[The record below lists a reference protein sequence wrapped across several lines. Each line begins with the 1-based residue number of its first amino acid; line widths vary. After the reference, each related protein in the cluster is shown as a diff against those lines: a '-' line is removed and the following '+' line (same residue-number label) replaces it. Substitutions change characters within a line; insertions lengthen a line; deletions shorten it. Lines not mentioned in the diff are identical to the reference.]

1 VALSVETP
9 AFHGRLDELEALE
22 ACLGRAAGGTFQCA
36 LIEGEA
42 GIGKTRILETVLERS
57 RDRDFQIFFGGADEV
72 ERGRPFG
79 PLAEALGCTTA
90 AEEPDRAKI
99 ARLLSAD
106 AAVRDP
112 SLQFRVVDAFVDLI
126 EELALA
132 APVALA
138 VDDLQWAD
146 PSTLLTLRSLG
157 RRLTFVPLALLV
169 TMRPL
174 PRARELEQLLGL
186 LTRDGAY
193 HLALGPLDKGAVA
206 ALVAELVRAEPGAA
220 LVEEMTRAAGNP
232 FFVSELIRTLAEEA
246 AIEVIDGRAELR
258 TSVFPSSLQLTILRR
273 LGFFEDRTLEFLR
286 IASALG
292 STFSLGDVAT
302 VTGRP
307 SAALVAALSEAV
319 QAGVVVEREERLG
332 FRHDLIRDAIYEE
345 LPKDVRADL
354 HLDAGRRLAAAG
366 APALRVAEQLAL
378 GARDENAEAAAWLRR
393 AVGETAARDPA
404 GAVGLLRRALELVP
418 ARADEERNEMRAELA
433 TLLAYSGSP
442 EEAEAVT
449 REVLSVRHDSSLEGR
464 LRATLIQALFAEG
477 RWAEVVAEVEAAQ
490 QHPDVPGRERG
501 RLLAEA
507 ALARIWLADLH
518 GAGAAA
524 EEAVRL
530 GKLADDPVAVCFG
543 LGHLSAVADQRGR
556 FHEGLELAREG
567 VEVALRAGTP
577 DAVRRHPH
585 IALGGALIA
594 ADRLREA
601 RQALQE
607 GRRLGEEAGTAWDL
621 PLYHSMLALPL
632 YYLGEW
638 DDALAEIEAGL
649 ALADELGPGVGRV
662 TGLSLRSEIAVHRDD
677 LGAAQETIGAATAIV
692 ERLGPQWGMVWLTL
706 AQAHVLEATGDA
718 GQALATLRDVWQATS
733 PEWVESALRVGPD
746 VARAAK
752 RAGDD
757 ELARTVAAAM
767 EEMAGRA
774 AVPYA
779 KGGALVCRALADSDA
794 DTALEAIEA
803 YGPSERLPEIAAAC
817 EDAGGLVAAEGRMDA
832 ARDLFERALTTYERL
847 GAVRDSA
854 RALASMRELGIGR
867 KRRGVRKRP
876 SAGWDA
882 LTRSELEVV
891 RLAAEGLTNPQ
902 IGQRLFI
909 SRRTV
914 QTHLAH
920 AFRKLDI
927 SSRVELA
934 AEAAKRGGV

>member
-1 VALSVETP
+1 VSPSVETP
-9 AFHGRLDELEALE
+9 ALHGRLGELEALE
-22 ACLGRAAGGTFQCA
+22 ACLERAASGTFQCV

-42 GIGKTRILETVLERS
+42 GIGKTRILETVLERAG
-57 RDRDFQIFFGGADEV
+57 DRGFPVFLAGADEV

-79 PLAEALGCTTA
+79 PLAEALGSTSLA
-90 AEEPDRAKI
+90 KEPDRARI
-99 ARLLSAD
+99 ARLLTAD
-106 AAVRDP
+106 PAARDP

-157 RRLTFVPLALLV
+157 RRLTYVPLALLV

-174 PRARELEQLLGL
+174 PRAQELEQLVEL

-193 HLALGPLDKGAVA
+193 HLALGPLDKSAVA
-206 ALVAELVRAEPGAA
+206 ALVAELVRAEPSAP

-232 FFVSELIRTLAEEA
+232 FFVSELVRALAEEA

-258 TSVFPSSLQLTILRR
+258 TSVLPSSLRLMILRR
-273 LGFFEDRTLEFLR
+273 LGFLEGETLEFLR
-286 IASALG
+286 VASALG

-307 SAALVAALSEAV
+307 LAALVAPVSEALR
-319 QAGVVVEREERLG
+319 AGVVVEREERLG
-332 FRHDLIRDAIYEE
+332 FRHDLIREAIYEE

-354 HLDAGRRLAAAG
+354 HLDAGRRLAVGG

-393 AVGETAARDPA
+393 AAGETAARDPA
-404 GAVGLLRRALELVP
+404 GAIGLLRRALVLLP
-418 ARADEERNEMRAELA
+418 AHADGEHNEMRAELA
-433 TLLAYSGSP
+433 TLLAYAGSP
-442 EEAEAVT
+442 EEAEAVA
-449 REVLSVRHDSSLEGR
+449 REVLSARHDSSLEGG

-477 RWAEVVAEVEAAQ
+477 RWAEVVAEVEAAR
-490 QHPDVPGRERG
+490 QHPDVPDRERG

-507 ALARIWLADLH
+507 ALARIWLGDLN
-518 GAGAAA
+518 GAGSHA
-524 EEAVRL
+524 EEAIRL
-530 GKLADDPVAVCFG
+530 GKLTDDPVAVCFG

-567 VEVALRAGTP
+567 VEVALRAGAP

-585 IALGGALIA
+585 IALGGALVA

-601 RQALQE
+601 REALEE

-621 PLYHSMLALPL
+621 PLYHSLLALPL

-638 DDALAEIEAGL
+638 DDTLAEIEAGL
-649 ALADELGPGVGRV
+649 ALADELGSGVGRV
-662 TGLSLRSEIAVHRDD
+662 TALSLLSDIAVHRDD
-677 LGAAQETIGAATAIV
+677 LRRAQEAIGAANAIV
-692 ERLGPQWGMVWLTL
+692 KRLGPQWGMVWLTL
-706 AQAHVLEATGDA
+706 ARAHVLDATGDA
-718 GQALATLRDVWQATS
+718 GQALATLRDAWQAMS
-733 PEWVESALRVGPD
+733 AEWVESALRVGPD

-757 ELARTVAAAM
+757 ELVRTVAAAM
-767 EEMAGRA
+767 EEMAAGA

-779 KGGALVCRALADSDA
+779 WGGALVCRALAESDA
-794 DTALEAIEA
+794 DAAIEA
-803 YGPSERLPEIAAAC
+803 VEAYRSSERLPEIAAAC
-817 EDAGGLVAAEGRMDA
+817 EDAGGLVAAEGRVDV
-832 ARDLFERALTTYERL
+832 ARELFEQALTTYEQLR
-847 GAVRDSA
+847 AVRDSA

-867 KRRGVRKRP
+867 KRRGARKRP
-876 SAGWDA
+876 STGWDA
-882 LTRSELEVV
+882 LTPSELEVV

-934 AEAAKRGGV
+934 AEAAKRGGI